1 MFSYYPG
8 WYAIFQSVIISLSLT
23 FAMNKE
29 AGGSAA
35 LDLLATL
42 IVAGIAFALWLTM
55 FIMQGLGLRRLAKR
69 AGLSKPWLA
78 FVPFAHVFLLGKL
91 TGEVSFFGHRIRRL
105 GLYAML
111 VEIVAAIYY
120 VLMSVAIFIL
130 FVQNGASIETS
141 NAYYFRWTDL
151 PVAARGWETFFN
163 LSYYNLIPIFSL
175 VHAIVLLILYMG
187 FYKRYA
193 PRSYFILSFAG
204 ILVPFFSGFA
214 IFALRKREPIDYEAI
229 LRARQAAFRAQQQ
242 SNPWQGG
249 YGYGGSYGNPHANPY
264 GNPYGNPYA
273 NQRQGDSSSQPPKPE
288 DPFGEFSDGSSSK
301 GASSASGSSGSNGGS
316 TASGGSASSTDDG
329 FFN

>member
-23 FAMNKE
+23 FAMHKE

-35 LDLLATL
+35 LDSLAAI

-55 FIMQGLGLRRLAKR
+55 FIMQAIGLRKLAQKANYAR
-69 AGLSKPWLA
+69 PWLA
-78 FVPFAHVFLLGKL
+78 FVPFAHVYLLGKL
-91 TGEVSFFGHRIRRL
+91 TGEVSFFGHKIRRL

-120 VLMSVAIFIL
+120 VFMSVAIYIL
-130 FVQNGASIETS
+130 FVHHGANLETS
-141 NAYYFRWTDL
+141 NNYYYRWSSL
-151 PVAARGWETFFN
+151 AGWARGWETFFN

-175 VHAIVLLILYMG
+175 VHAIVLLVLYMG

-204 ILVPFFSGFA
+204 IFIPFFSGFA
-214 IFALRKREPIDYEAI
+214 VFGVRNKQPIDYEAI
-229 LRARQAAFRAQQQ
+229 LRARQAAYRAQQQ
-242 SNPWQGG
+242 NWQN
-249 YGYGGSYGNPHANPY
+249 GYGGTYGGSY

-273 NQRQGDSSSQPPKPE
+273 GQRPSEPDSQTVKPE
-288 DPFGEFSDGSSSK
+288 DPFGEFSN
-301 GASSASGSSGSNGGS
+301 GAHSGSSNGTQSEDG
-316 TASGGSASSTDDG
+316 DG